1 MFNFVGVGMIL
12 LMAELVLLSL
22 KLFRLSVLR
31 VLEESFCW

>member
-1 MFNFVGVGMIL
+1 MFNFVGVGMMLI
-12 LMAELVLLSL
+12 MSEIVLLSL